1 MLDDIKKMQG
11 INNNEFDTIIQ
22 NYIEAAKQDL
32 EMSGIVKSKIF
43 LTDKLIY
50 SAIVS
55 YVKSFL
61 DVSNSELFSNSY
73 ALQKDAL
80 RHIGYY
86 ITE

>member
-11 INNNEFDTIIQ
+11 INNNEFNTIIQ

-61 DVSNSELFSNSY
+61 DVSNSELFANSY